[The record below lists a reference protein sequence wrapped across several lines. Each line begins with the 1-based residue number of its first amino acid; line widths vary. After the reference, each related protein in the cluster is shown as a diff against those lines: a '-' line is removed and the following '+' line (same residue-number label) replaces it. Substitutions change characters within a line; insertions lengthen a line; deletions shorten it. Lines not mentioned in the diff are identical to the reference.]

1 MAVRLSRP
9 PLHKEVAEIISE
21 KIIAGKF
28 PANTYLPPE
37 RELCQSLGVS
47 RTVVREA
54 IKVLESRGLIQIKR
68 GYGTLVTEPQHDHVT
83 RSLALLLRRN
93 GYVVNQLTEVR
104 VLLEMGMA
112 GLAAQR
118 RTPENLSAMQRY
130 LQTMKDKPG
139 HPEGYVDADLA
150 FHHEIARA
158 TQNPIFL
165 ILLEPFSDL
174 LRQSRI
180 ASFRGAKV
188 ALRRSKEHERIFQM
202 IKRQNVEGA
211 RSGMSKHLRAT
222 RADYDEA
229 RKTDSRSAS
238 QRLPNKVV

>member
-1 MAVRLSRP
+1 MAAKLLRP

-21 KIIAGKF
+21 KIIVGKF

-37 RELCQSLGVS
+37 RELCESLGVS

-54 IKVLESRGLIQIKR
+54 IKVLESRGLIRIKR
-68 GYGTLVTEPQHDHVT
+68 GFGTLVTEPQHDHVS

-104 VLLEMGMA
+104 VLLEVGMA

-118 RTPENLSAMQRY
+118 RTPENLAAMQRF

-139 HPEGYVDADLA
+139 HPEGYVDADLE

-165 ILLEPFSDL
+165 VLLEPFSDL

-180 ASFRGAKV
+180 ASFRGANV
-188 ALRRSKEHERIFQM
+188 ALQRYKEHRRIFLM
-202 IKRQNVEGA
+202 IKRQDVEGA
-211 RSGMSKHLRAT
+211 RAGMSKHLRAT
-222 RADYDEA
+222 MADYDIP
-229 RKTDSRSAS
+229 RKMVPRPS
-238 QRLPNKVV
+238 